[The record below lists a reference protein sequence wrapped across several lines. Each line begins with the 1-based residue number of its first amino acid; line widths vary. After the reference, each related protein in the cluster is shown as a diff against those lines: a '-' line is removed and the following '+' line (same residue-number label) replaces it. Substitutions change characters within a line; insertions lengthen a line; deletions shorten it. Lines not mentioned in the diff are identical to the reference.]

1 MPKELSSGFQ
11 LVDNFSNHFYF
22 YSVTC
27 KNKEIKDVYIHNLD
41 KILKDSLSDPKT
53 VIVISDTS
61 IKKNVA
67 TSVSHICSGY
77 NILAKTIYHTVNVTS
92 IKVELFAIRCDI
104 NQAVQVKNATNI
116 IVITDAIYATRWI
129 FNLFPHPYQL
139 QSIAIA

>member
-11 LVDNFSNHFYF
+11 LVYNFSDHFSL
-22 YSVTC
+22 YSVIC
-27 KNKEIKDVYIHNLD
+27 KNKEIKDIYIHNLE
-41 KILKDSLSDPKT
+41 KILNDFLSDPKT

-67 TSVSHICSGY
+67 TSVLHVCSGH
-77 NILAKTIYHTVNVTS
+77 NILAKTIYHAVNITF

-116 IVITDAIYATRWI
+116 IVITDGIYAARWI
-129 FNLFPHPYQL
+129 FNLFSHLYQL
-139 QSIAIA
+139 QSIVIA